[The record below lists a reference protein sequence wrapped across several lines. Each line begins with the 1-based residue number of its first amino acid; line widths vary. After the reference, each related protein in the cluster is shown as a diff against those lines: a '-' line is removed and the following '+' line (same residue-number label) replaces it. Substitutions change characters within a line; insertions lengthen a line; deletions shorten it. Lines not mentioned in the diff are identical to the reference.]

1 MLTSIGRAFLRF
13 GGFMPEIPVAP
24 RPAPAKR
31 PAKRPARAVPPKETA
46 PAPAPPAPEA
56 APVYKELR
64 RKPTYG
70 LATACRM
77 YEEYLGGGHFDR
89 LDARTLAD
97 LATVMGPEITEWQ
110 RALRLTH
117 QSPWRTNGDL
127 PEDTAR
133 ARARRQ
139 MLDRLDT
146 WERALIAIDIWNRE
160 AVDFGWPPQPP
171 LKLPA
176 EVAAALAAR
185 RKAALERAHQRAKRG
200 AAEGGSAPLPVPTEE
215 VTPPIAPR

>member
-1 MLTSIGRAFLRF
+1 MLTSIVRGFLRF

-31 PAKRPARAVPPKETA
+31 PARSKKAVPAKQA
-46 PAPAPPAPEA
+46 AHAPAPPLEA

-70 LATACRM
+70 LGTACRM
-77 YEEYLGGGHFDR
+77 YAEYLIKGDFDR

-110 RALRLTH
+110 RALRLTR
-117 QSPWRTNGDL
+117 QGPWRTNGDL
-127 PEDTAR
+127 SEDIAR
-133 ARARRQ
+133 AGARRL
-139 MLDRLDT
+139 MIERLET
-146 WERALIAIDIWNRE
+146 WEQALTALDARNRE
-160 AVDFGWPPQPP
+160 AVDIGWPVEPP

-176 EVAAALAAR
+176 EVAAALEAR
-185 RKAALERAHQRAKRG
+185 RKAALERAKQRARRG
-200 AAEGGSAPLPVPTEE
+200 ASEGGSAPVPVPTEE
-215 VTPPIAPR
+215 VAPPLGPR